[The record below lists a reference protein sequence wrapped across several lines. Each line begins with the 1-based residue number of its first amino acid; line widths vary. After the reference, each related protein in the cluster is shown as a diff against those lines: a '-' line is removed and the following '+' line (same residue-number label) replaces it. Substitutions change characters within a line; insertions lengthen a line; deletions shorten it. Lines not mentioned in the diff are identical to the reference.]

1 MDSLPVRGDHEVR
14 KIRLQT
20 VAEQGIPLLRT
31 TNKGCSMD
39 NTYVKKFMKV
49 IESICVILLSIILL
63 SICYQIICRIF
74 HIGQGFTE
82 ELSRYAF
89 IIMVFIG
96 SPLVAAEGLHI
107 AVDLLY
113 NALPKSWK
121 RGFDFIDSVL
131 LIVVSVVVLIGA
143 QMLLARNKGI
153 VASSL
158 SWFKMNWAYWAVF
171 FSFVI
176 QIVIALAQIVLTI
189 LNKKTTMS
197 LIAEQQALETLE
209 VEVRV

>member
-1 MDSLPVRGDHEVR
+1 M
-14 KIRLQT
+14 
-20 VAEQGIPLLRT
+20 LRT

>member
-1 MDSLPVRGDHEVR
+1 M
-14 KIRLQT
+14 
-20 VAEQGIPLLRT
+20 LRT

-131 LIVVSVVVLIGA
+131 LIVVSVVVLIGT

-158 SWFKMNWAYWAVF
+158 SWFRMNWAYWVVF